1 MTEEWQ
7 RSSHCA
13 EGNSCVYVAAATA
26 PGSTGPGFVLV
37 TGSPDGPGGPGSPG
51 GPGGGPAARVVRV
64 GDAAWTALLD
74 AVKGRQL

>member
-13 EGNSCVYVAAATA
+13 EGNSCVYVAAATGTA

-37 TGSPDGPGGPGSPG
+37 TGSPG

>member
-13 EGNSCVYVAAATA
+13 EGNSCVYVATA
-26 PGSTGPGFVLV
+26 PGSTGYVLV
-37 TGSPDGPGGPGSPG
+37 AGSPG
-51 GPGGGPAARVVRV
+51 DGPADRVVRV